1 MTPLMFGSSSRRL
14 FGIYE
19 PGAGTAHPP
28 TAAVICAPWG
38 EEYLHSHRPL
48 RFLARRLAEAGVHT
62 LRFDYYG
69 TGDSGGDIAD
79 ASLRGAEDDVLTAV
93 EELQATADAQNV
105 LLIGMRLGANLAMA
119 AAARSPAD
127 VTGLVLWDPVVD
139 TDGYFGER
147 RRAVLHP
154 MRIDTPESYDFG
166 LTPGVVNEIT
176 SLGQPSLTAK
186 TLVICTA
193 DDPSRTKE
201 RLSSGASVEID
212 LFPSR
217 PAWVE
222 DWPYTVMPVEVIR
235 RIVDWAH

>member
-1 MTPLMFGSSSRRL
+1 MTPMMFGSSSRRL

-19 PGAGTAHPP
+19 PGAGASHQA

-62 LRFDYYG
+62 LRFDYFG
-69 TGDSGGDIAD
+69 TGDSGGDVAD

-93 EELQATADAQNV
+93 EELKATADAERV
-105 LLIGMRLGANLAMA
+105 LLIGMRLGANLAMS

-127 VTGLVLWDPVVD
+127 VSGLVLWDPVVD

-154 MRIDTPESYDFG
+154 RRIDTPESYDFG
-166 LTPGVVNEIT
+166 LTAGVVAEFA
-176 SLGQPSLTAK
+176 SLGQPLLKAK

-193 DDPSRTKE
+193 TDPSKTNE
-201 RLSSGASVEID
+201 RFSANSSVEIET
-212 LFPSR
+212 FPGR

-222 DWPYTVMPVEVIR
+222 DWPYTIMPVDVIR
-235 RIVDWAH
+235 RIVEWAA